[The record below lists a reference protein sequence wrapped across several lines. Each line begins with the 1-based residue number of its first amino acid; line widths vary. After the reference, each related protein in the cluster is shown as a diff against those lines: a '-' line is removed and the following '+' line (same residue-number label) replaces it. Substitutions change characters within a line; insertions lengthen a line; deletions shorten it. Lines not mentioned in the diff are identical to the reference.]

1 VTRKMAKKVKRALYP
16 KGPTAETFLA
26 IAD

>member
-1 VTRKMAKKVKRALYP
+1 MAKKVKRALYP
-16 KGPTAETFLA
+16 KCPTAETFLA

>member
-1 VTRKMAKKVKRALYP
+1 MAKKVKRALYP